1 MAENTLPFLDIAVE
15 EVMTTDPETIEP
27 EAPLSDAAEALL
39 RGGFRHLP
47 VVNGTRRLV
56 GMLSERDLRVKLG
69 TNLENF
75 PDATV
80 EALSE
85 PVSSAMS
92 PDPLSIGP
100 RAKLADALEIFAD
113 ERIGA
118 LPVVDEG
125 DRLLGILSYVDVLVF
140 LNSQRPKSQTS
151 EARGLPP
158 RSEAPAPPGRRPARP
173 PAKKASGQPGRG
185 ARRQGT
191 RKAKSGAARRRG
203 GGRTRPR

>member
-1 MAENTLPFLDIAVE
+1 MSPNTVPFLEVLVE
-15 EVMTTDPETIEP
+15 EVMTPDPETIEP

-47 VVNGTRRLV
+47 VVNGSGRLV
-56 GMLSERDLRVKLG
+56 GMLSERDLRAKLG

-75 PDATV
+75 PGATM

-100 RAKLADALEIFAD
+100 QAKLSEALEIFAD
-113 ERIGA
+113 ERVGA

-125 DRLLGILSYVDVLVF
+125 DKLLGILSYVDVLVF
-140 LNSQRPKSQTS
+140 LNERPRSEAS
-151 EARGLPP
+151 EARALPP
-158 RSEAPAPPGRRPARP
+158 RSEAPPTRSPARP
-173 PAKKASGQPGRG
+173 PAKKASRPRGRG
-185 ARRQGT
+185 TRAQGARKT
-191 RKAKSGAARRRG
+191 KSGAARRRG
-203 GGRTRPR
+203 ARRR